1 MNGSDPE
8 DAFESAFA
16 NEAAD
21 KNQRRQ
27 EAEKR
32 ANNQS
37 SQTQENDQ
45 EEELTGAYEVKEY
58 LSHGDG
64 KVYVEWSEQT
74 NGQWGR
80 NCFQWIDEER
90 VQEGL
95 SVFNKKYT
103 PLKEEVPID
112 SIK

>member
-1 MNGSDPE
+1 MAEKD
-8 DAFESAFA
+8 
-16 NEAAD
+16 
-21 KNQRRQ
+21 QRQQ
-27 EAEKR
+27 EAEER

-37 SQTQENDQ
+37 SQTQENEQAEKPNDVF
-45 EEELTGAYEVKEY
+45 EVKDY
-58 LSHGDG
+58 LLHGNG
-64 KVYVEWSEQT
+64 KVFVEWSEQT

-80 NCFQWIDEER
+80 DLFQWIDEKH
-90 VQEGL
+90 VQEGF